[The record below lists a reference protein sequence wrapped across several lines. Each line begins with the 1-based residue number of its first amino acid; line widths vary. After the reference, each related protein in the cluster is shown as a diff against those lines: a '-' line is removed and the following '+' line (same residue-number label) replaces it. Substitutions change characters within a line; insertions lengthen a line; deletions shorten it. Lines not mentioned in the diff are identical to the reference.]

1 MVQQHNTLNL
11 DNLINISC
19 NDLGFN
25 SNSDNIEITLI
36 NAQSLRSKELLLY
49 EYIRENNIEMCIVT
63 ETWLQ
68 NRDEDKAWCD
78 ISAFN
83 NDNLVLHNINQET
96 HRGGSVALISKSNLT
111 LTTQEIDKLSSFE
124 AAKWRVSLQRKNIT
138 LIMIYRPPYSKDL
151 SSDNSN
157 VH

>member
-1 MVQQHNTLNL
+1 MVQQHNTLNI

-25 SNSDNIEITLI
+25 SNSDNIQIALI
-36 NAQSLRSKELLLY
+36 NTQPLRSKELLLY
-49 EYIRENNIEMCIVT
+49 DYIRENNIDMCIDA

-83 NDNLVLHNINQET
+83 NDNLVLHNINWET
-96 HRGGSVALISKSNLT
+96 HRDGECHALMSQSNIT
-111 LTTQEIDKLSSFE
+111 ITTIEIDKPEQF
-124 AAKWRVSLQRKNIT
+124 
-138 LIMIYRPPYSKDL
+138 
-151 SSDNSN
+151 
-157 VH
+157 